1 MNNLF
6 HQSIYDV
13 YSMVSIIKFYVKSY
27 FRASLQLEKD
37 DDFVKFIN
45 PCTRRETSALGDPNM
60 RNLKQGEIIQL
71 ERKGYYR
78 CDVPLF
84 GRPNPLFFLQYQMAD
99 NSPQQTRSPVWFLEH
114 MNYKIQ
120 FVRFSGHRWLN
131 YVVIQESCNDQILE
145 VRMRDIS
152 VSVSTVMLSF
162 ACLSANC

>member
-13 YSMVSIIKFYVKSY
+13 YSMVSIIKFNVKSY

-78 CDVPLF
+78 CDVPFIRPSKPIVLF
-84 GRPNPLFFLQYQMAD
+84 AIPDG
-99 NSPQQTRSPVWFLEH
+99 QQQPP
-114 MNYKIQ
+114 
-120 FVRFSGHRWLN
+120 
-131 YVVIQESCNDQILE
+131 
-145 VRMRDIS
+145 
-152 VSVSTVMLSF
+152 
-162 ACLSANC
+162 AN